1 MRLTERL
8 PRESGREYALRTIRE
23 NIVGLELVPGGMV
36 SENELAAEMGLSR
49 TPVREALIELSRIK
63 IVEIYPQRGSS
74 VALID
79 MGLVEEARFVRRM
92 LECAVVEE
100 CCRKVTEEGLQR
112 MEENLHLQRFY
123 LTARQNGTQSLWELD
138 RKFHELLFELADR
151 PNACRLV
158 KSMLPHAERVRQ
170 LAGKEPSEEDVV
182 GDHALVLQA
191 IENGDAAAAVAQMQ
205 KHLDRVN
212 VDLNEMRALY
222 PAYFR

>member
-23 NIVGLELVPGGMV
+23 NIIGLELVPGGMV

-79 MGLVEEARFVRRM
+79 PNLVKEARFVRRV

-100 CCRKVTEEGLQR
+100 CCKKITDEGLQQL
-112 MEENLHLQRFY
+112 EENLHLQRFY
-123 LTARQNGTQSLWELD
+123 LTARQNSQQSLWDMD
-138 RKFHELLFELADR
+138 RKFHELLFDLSGL

-158 KSMLPHAERVRQ
+158 KSTLPHAERVRRLSEQ
-170 LAGKEPSEEDVV
+170 EPSEEEVV
-182 GDHALVLQA
+182 NDHTLILQA
-191 IENGDAAAAVAQMQ
+191 IINHDAEAAVHQMQ

-212 VDLNEMRALY
+212 VDLEKMQQMY
-222 PAYFR
+222 PSYFK